1 VEGIKNVKT
10 FFTSMPSMG
19 LMRDLFVTSECFVFR
34 SAASDAG

>member
-1 VEGIKNVKT
+1 
-10 FFTSMPSMG
+10 MPSMG